1 MSLSLE
7 VLMEA
12 SVSLP
17 ALVQRMC
24 PVGGKAWHGV
34 VWLGAEQG
42 RYRWQRG
49 HGRRREVL
57 ASLASVLHSTAPLC
71 DH

>member
-24 PVGGKAWHGV
+24 PVGGKAWHG
-34 VWLGAEQG
+34 WELSRAGIGGRGAMVGGEK
-42 RYRWQRG
+42 Y
-49 HGRRREVL
+49 
-57 ASLASVLHSTAPLC
+57 
-71 DH
+71 